1 GFQPCRPGSVSRA
14 AKLGSAAIAK
24 GVMLSAI
31 PLAVAD
37 LTKSRRE
44 ILIVPRLYWR
54 NSFFTRFVGIYW
66 QQPLLPF
73 SDEAARGL
81 LHCRIS
87 MPPVSALGQ
96 NRRLRA
102 CSHQVCFSSMT
113 RHLSRRLV
121 GLISAKRR
129 PEQVQQPTPLF
140 DHLVGTG
147 RQPGWHFDAECSGC

>member
-1 GFQPCRPGSVSRA
+1 MRPTPVAAGFQPCRPGSVSRT

-81 LHCRIS
+81 LHCGIS
-87 MPPVSALGQ
+87 MPPVSALGSRPVI
-96 NRRLRA
+96 RR
-102 CSHQVCFSSMT
+102 C
-113 RHLSRRLV
+113 RLNV
-121 GLISAKRR
+121 RFA
-129 PEQVQQPTPLF
+129 
-140 DHLVGTG
+140 
-147 RQPGWHFDAECSGC
+147 

>member
-1 GFQPCRPGSVSRA
+1 MRPTPVAAGFQPCRPGSVSRA
-14 AKLGSAAIAK
+14 AKCGSSAIAK

-73 SDEAARGL
+73 SDQAARGL
-81 LHCRIS
+81 LHCGIS
-87 MPPVSALGQ
+87 MPPVSALGHD
-96 NRRLRA
+96 R
-102 CSHQVCFSSMT
+102 SFDDVGSM
-113 RHLSRRLV
+113 S
-121 GLISAKRR
+121 GLLPKAAVQRSTMDDREV
-129 PEQVQQPTPLF
+129 PEA
-140 DHLVGTG
+140 D
-147 RQPGWHFDAECSGC
+147 